1 MIGEAVS
8 FADIIQDGIEDNQ
21 ELFIKIDLLFPV
33 DRLGINRAVFAD
45 DGSRGGYGFRPMNAV
60 VTGMDVLQ
68 DEEDKILVVLVEVDE
83 RQQDIEECVVD
94 LSVTFTEARYFLVI
108 DNAVSGGIVVN
119 LDGAVNP
126 DRELIDEV
134 FLLLRKWVVLVQVD
148 DGFWGVFA
156 EYSFALCGVFE
167 QYFRQNKDAIVEL
180 GIVVISNVIDA
191 DVAVNVLHGIN
202 AVQDIP
208 DLFSLI
214 LMFFYEDSHNVFI
227 LLFSQCLYPNL
238 AHLPFG

>member
-21 ELFIKIDLLFPV
+21 EFFIKINLLFPV
-33 DRLGINRAVFAD
+33 DRMGINRAVFAD
-45 DGSRGGYGFRPMNAV
+45 DGSRCGYGFRPMNAV

-68 DEEDKILVVLVEVDE
+68 NEEDEILVVLIEVDE
-83 RQQDIEECVVD
+83 SQQNIEEGVVD

-134 FLLLRKWVVLVQVD
+134 FLLLREWVVLVQVD
-148 DGFWGVFA
+148 DVFWGVFA
-156 EYSFALCGVFE
+156 EYSFALWGIFE

-180 GIVVISNVIDA
+180 GIVVIPNVVDA
-191 DVAVNVLHGIN
+191 DVAINVLHGVD

-208 DLFSLI
+208 NLFSLI
-214 LMFFYEDSHNVFI
+214 LMFFYEDSHNLFI
-227 LLFSQCLYPNL
+227 LLVLLSSLVLLQI
-238 AHLPFG
+238 G

>member
-21 ELFIKIDLLFPV
+21 EFFIKINLLFPV
-33 DRLGINRAVFAD
+33 DRMGINRAVLAD
-45 DGSRGGYGFRPMNAV
+45 DGTRGGYGFRPMNAV

-68 DEEDKILVVLVEVDE
+68 DEEDEILVVLVEVDE
-83 RQQDIEECVVD
+83 RQQNIEEGVVD
-94 LSVTFTEARYFLVI
+94 LSVTFTETCYFLVI

-156 EYSFALCGVFE
+156 EYSFAFRGIFE

-180 GIVVISNVIDA
+180 GIVVISNVVDA
-191 DVAVNVLHGIN
+191 DVAINVLHGVD

-227 LLFSQCLYPNL
+227 GLFL
-238 AHLPFG
+238 

>member
-21 ELFIKIDLLFPV
+21 ELFIEIDLLFPV

-83 RQQDIEECVVD
+83 SQKDIEEGVID

-156 EYSFALCGVFE
+156 EYSFALRGIFE

-180 GIVVISNVIDA
+180 DIVVISNVIDA

-202 AVQDIP
+202 AVKDILN
-208 DLFSLI
+208 LFSLI
-214 LMFFYEDSHNVFI
+214 LMFFYEDSHVI
-227 LLFSQCLYPNL
+227 LFYGFNSTSFCSR
-238 AHLPFG
+238 

>member
-1 MIGEAVS
+1 MISEAVS

-21 ELFIKIDLLFPV
+21 ELFIEIDLLFPV

-45 DGSRGGYGFRPMNAV
+45 DGSRCGYGFRPMNAV

-68 DEEDKILVVLVEVDE
+68 DEEDEILVMLVEVDE
-83 RQQDIEECVVD
+83 SQQDIEECVID
-94 LSVTFTEARYFLVI
+94 LSVTFTDTCYFLVI

-156 EYSFALCGVFE
+156 EYSFAFWGVFE

-180 GIVVISNVIDA
+180 GIVVIPNVVDA

-208 DLFSLI
+208 NLFSLI
-214 LMFFYEDSHNVFI
+214 LMFFYEDSHVI
-227 LLFSQCLYPNL
+227 LFYGFNSTSFCSR
-238 AHLPFG
+238 

>member
-1 MIGEAVS
+1 MIAETIS
-8 FADIIQDGIEDNQ
+8 FADIVQDGIEDNQ
-21 ELFIKIDLLFPV
+21 ELFIEVYLLFPV
-33 DRLGINRAVFAD
+33 NRIRINRAVFAD
-45 DGSRGGYGFRPMNAV
+45 DGSRGGNGFRPMNAV

-68 DEEDKILVVLVEVDE
+68 DEEDEILVMLVEVDE
-83 RQQDIEECVVD
+83 SQQDIKEGVID
-94 LSVTFTEARYFLVI
+94 LSVTFTEICYFLVI

-134 FLLLRKWVVLVQVD
+134 FLLLREWVVLVQVD
-148 DGFWGVFA
+148 DSFWGVFS
-156 EYSFALCGVFE
+156 EYSFALRSIFE

-180 GIVVISNVIDA
+180 GIVVIPNVVDA
-191 DVAVNVLHGIN
+191 DVSVNVLHGVN

-208 DLFSLI
+208 NLFNLI
-214 LMFFYEDSHNVFI
+214 LMFFYEDSHNLFI

>member
-21 ELFIKIDLLFPV
+21 ELFIEIDLLFSV

-45 DGSRGGYGFRPMNAV
+45 DGPRCGYGFRPMNAV

-68 DEEDKILVVLVEVDE
+68 DEEDEILVVLIEVDE
-83 RQQDIEECVVD
+83 SQQDIEEGVVD
-94 LSVTFTEARYFLVI
+94 LSVTFTEARYFLMI

-148 DGFWGVFA
+148 DGFWGVFS
-156 EYSFALCGVFE
+156 EYSFAFWGVFK

-208 DLFSLI
+208 NLFSLI

-227 LLFSQCLYPNL
+227 GLFL
-238 AHLPFG
+238 